1 MINQRSDHRESARP
15 RPPVSPHQ
23 ALATFEEV
31 DIRCELR
38 SRPHRPP
45 NYEAEHRALAVLA
58 TEMAENPRNM
68 LQKLALMA
76 VDLCRA
82 DTAGISILEG
92 DVFRWESLAGVF
104 ASRRNNTMP
113 RQASPCGVCI
123 EQNSTQLMYL
133 ADRCFPALLSEPRFV
148 EALLVPFHY
157 HGEPVGTVWIVAHN
171 YERKF
176 DREDERVVRTL
187 ACFAAAGWQLW
198 KAYKTEAESNRNKD
212 EFVAMLGHELR
223 NPLAAIL
230 NAGDVLHK
238 LGIEDPDAMQAVDI
252 VARQAQHLSR
262 MVDDLV
268 DLSRIAHGKLTL
280 HKERVELRVVIDH
293 AVETTR
299 AQIERRQHR
308 ISVKCPAEPII
319 LDADPVRL
327 SQLLS
332 NLLDNAA
339 KYTPNGGEISAA
351 AELADDRVNITI
363 GDTGIG
369 IPKDQ
374 IDSIFELFTQLR
386 GSQMTTSRGL
396 GMGLALVRTLAD
408 LHGGAVEVVSAG
420 PGQGSLFTVR
430 LPISA
435 KSSARNQPKPTTKP
449 SVEPTVGRRILVVE
463 DNEDIAESLGTL
475 LAMDGHTVSIAQDG
489 AVALDMLLTFD
500 PEVVLLD
507 IGLPGMD
514 GYQVARRM
522 RAKTGRSN
530 LVIVALSGY
539 GEERHRRQSIEAGC
553 DDHLVKPVKPDFL
566 RSFLARVGAAS
577 ERS

>member
-1 MINQRSDHRESARP
+1 MDPSSDPHETA

-23 ALATFEEV
+23 TSTTFEEV
-31 DIRCELR
+31 DIRSELR
-38 SRPHRPP
+38 SRPYRPP
-45 NYEAEHRALAVLA
+45 NYEAEHRTLAVLA
-58 TEMAENPRNM
+58 KEMAENPRNM
-68 LQKLALMA
+68 LQKLVEMA
-76 VDLCRA
+76 VELCRA

-104 ASRRNNTMP
+104 AARRNNTMP

-123 EQNSTQLMYL
+123 DQNSTQLMYL
-133 ADRCFPALLSEPRFV
+133 ADRCFPALASEPRFV
-148 EALLVPFHY
+148 EALLVPFHH
-157 HGEPVGTVWIVAHN
+157 HGKPVGTVWIVAHN

-176 DREDERVVRTL
+176 DSEDERIIRTL
-187 ACFAAAGWQLW
+187 ARFAAAGWQLW
-198 KAYKTEAESNRNKD
+198 KAYKTEAESSRNKD

-223 NPLAAIL
+223 NPLAAIV

-238 LGIEDPDAMQAVDI
+238 PGIEDPDVLQAVDI
-252 VARQAQHLSR
+252 VARQSQHLSR
-262 MVDDLV
+262 MVDDLI

-280 HKERVELRVVIDH
+280 HKERVELRAVIDH
-293 AVETTR
+293 AVDTTR
-299 AQIERRQHR
+299 AQIECRHHR
-308 ISVKCPAEPII
+308 LSIKCPAEPTI

-327 SQLLS
+327 AQVLS

-339 KYTPNGGEISAA
+339 KYTPNGGELSVA
-351 AELADDRVNITI
+351 AELADDSVSIAI

-374 IDSIFELFTQLR
+374 IDNIFERFTQLG
-386 GSQMTTSRGL
+386 GSQITPSRGL

-408 LHGGAVEVVSAG
+408 LHGGTVEVVSAG

-430 LPISA
+430 LPIST
-435 KSSARNQPKPTTKP
+435 KPSARNQPKPTTKP
-449 SVEPTVGRRILVVE
+449 PVEPTVGRRILLVE

-475 LAMDGHTVSIAQDG
+475 LAIEGHTVGIAQDG
-489 AVALDMLLTFD
+489 AVALEMLPTFE

-514 GYQVARRM
+514 GHEVARRM
-522 RAKTGRSN
+522 RAETSRSN

-539 GEERHRRQSIEAGC
+539 GEEHHRRQSIEAGC
-553 DDHLVKPVKPDFL
+553 DDHLVKPIKPDFL
-566 RSFLARVGAAS
+566 RSFLRSVGPAS